1 VLTWDEWRICRP
13 EQVEDVSGADRAR
26 ADAEW
31 GGTPSGARHLRR
43 DVARSATE
51 EAKIGVLVKKG

>member
-1 VLTWDEWRICRP
+1 VLTWDEWRIPSGP

-31 GGTPSGARHLRR
+31 GGTPAAPRR
-43 DVARSATE
+43 FQREVRSR
-51 EAKIGVLVKKG
+51 V